1 MKLKKKKKRIGKHN
15 STFWFYNNLVFDV
28 LSHKEEVLA
37 GTINLADGEITN
49 LNLNRNSIKLPNLP
63 S

>member
-1 MKLKKKKKRIGKHN
+1 MKLKKKEFTNIIQLSGFIIIWC
-15 STFWFYNNLVFDV
+15 TFDV